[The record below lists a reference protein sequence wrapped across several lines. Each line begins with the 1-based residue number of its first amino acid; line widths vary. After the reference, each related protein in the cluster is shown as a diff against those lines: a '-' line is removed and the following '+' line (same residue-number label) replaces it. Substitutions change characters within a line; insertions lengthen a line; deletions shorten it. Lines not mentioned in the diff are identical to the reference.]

1 MSAESKL
8 WVQPEAGAFR
18 LYASLGAAREHVAT
32 FKREVDANQACERI
46 NGWQQLQINN
56 QAWQTELRIAK
67 EQRDSLL
74 AACKG
79 LLAEIDS
86 AIERHSMGHRVLT
99 FDGRRKLNEAIKDC
113 EASNE

>member
-46 NGWQQLQINN
+46 NGWQQLQVNN

-67 EQRDSLL
+67 EQRDLLL
-74 AACKG
+74 AALKRCKAA
-79 LLAEIDS
+79 AEDS
-86 AIERHSMGHRVLT
+86 NRLPSARLELVRDYATPLIVAAEGGVQ
-99 FDGRRKLNEAIKDC
+99 
-113 EASNE
+113 